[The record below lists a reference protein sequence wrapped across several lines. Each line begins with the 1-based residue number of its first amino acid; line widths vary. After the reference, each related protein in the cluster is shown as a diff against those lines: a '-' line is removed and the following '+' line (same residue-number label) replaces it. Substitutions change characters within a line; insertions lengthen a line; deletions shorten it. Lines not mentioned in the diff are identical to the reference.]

1 MSSRPSN
8 MAGAQGRAAPSAQ
21 SLAARL
27 LDKRAE
33 LEAVTNLDETT
44 AEIVKVLVDLA
55 KEGNVMADGGRAI
68 AGVMINWP
76 NVLRVIDLFGKY
88 MSNSFPSTKE
98 SIV

>member
-1 MSSRPSN
+1 MSARPSN
-8 MAGAQGRAAPSAQ
+8 MAGAQGRTAPSAQ

-55 KEGNVMADGGRAI
+55 SEGNVMADGGR
-68 AGVMINWP
+68 G
-76 NVLRVIDLFGKY
+76 
-88 MSNSFPSTKE
+88 
-98 SIV
+98 